1 MARPNIVGLGT
12 IVGFT
17 TVKSTTTSSELVFLD
32 HAAASLNKVMKI
44 NSIIVTNTTSTSVN
58 ATISLRT
65 TSGGGGTA
73 FKLTNSTPIAAYS
86 SLVVIDKASALYL
99 EENRCLTITSS
110 SASGLL
116 DVTSSYEEIT

>member
-17 TVKSTTTSSELVFLD
+17 TVKSTANSSETVFLD
-32 HAAASLNKVMKI
+32 HVAASLNKVMKV

-58 ATISLRT
+58 ATVSLRNA
-65 TSGGGGTA
+65 SGGSGTA

-110 SASGLL
+110 SGSGLL

>member
-17 TVKSTTTSSELVFLD
+17 TVKSVPNSTELVFLD
-32 HAAASLNKVMKI
+32 HAAASLNKVMKV
-44 NSIIVTNTTSTSVN
+44 NSVIVTNTTSSSVN
-58 ATISLRT
+58 ATIALRNA
-65 TSGGGGTA
+65 SGGGGTA

-110 SASGLL
+110 NGSGLL

>member
-17 TVKSTTTSSELVFLD
+17 TAKSTANASELVFLD
-32 HAAASLNKVMKI
+32 HPAASLNKVIKV
-44 NSIIVTNTTSTSVN
+44 NSIIVTNTTSAPVN
-58 ATISLRT
+58 ATISLRSA
-65 TSGGGGTA
+65 SGGGGTA
-73 FKLTNSTPIAAYS
+73 FKLTNSTPVAAYS

>member
-1 MARPNIVGLGT
+1 
-12 IVGFT
+12 
-17 TVKSTTTSSELVFLD
+17 
-32 HAAASLNKVMKI
+32 MKI

-65 TSGGGGTA
+65 SSGGGGTA
-73 FKLTNSTPIAAYS
+73 FKLTNSTPVAAYS

-99 EENRCLTITSS
+99 EENRSLTITSS
-110 SASGLL
+110 SASGFL

>member
-17 TVKSTTTSSELVFLD
+17 TVKTVPNSTELVFLD
-32 HAAASLNKVMKI
+32 HVAASLNKVMKV

-58 ATISLRT
+58 ASISLRT
-65 TSGGGGTA
+65 ASGGGGSA

-110 SASGLL
+110 SGSGLL

>member
-17 TVKSTTTSSELVFLD
+17 TVKTVPNSTELVFLD
-32 HAAASLNKVMKI
+32 HPAASLNKVMKV
-44 NSIIVTNTTSTSVN
+44 NNIIVTNTTSTSVN
-58 ATISLRT
+58 ATIALRT

-86 SLVVIDKASALYL
+86 SLVVIDKASAIYL

-110 SASGLL
+110 SGSGLL

>member
-17 TVKSTTTSSELVFLD
+17 TIKSTANSSELVFLD
-32 HAAASLNKVMKI
+32 HASASLNKVMKV
-44 NSIIVTNTTSTSVN
+44 NNIIVTNTTSTSVN
-58 ATISLRT
+58 ATISIRNA
-65 TSGGGGTA
+65 SGGGGSA

-86 SLVVIDKASALYL
+86 SLVVIDKASAIYL

-110 SASGLL
+110 SGSGLL
-116 DVTSSYEEIT
+116 DVTASYEEIT

>member
-17 TVKSTTTSSELVFLD
+17 TVKSTANSNETVFLD
-32 HAAASLNKVMKI
+32 HAAASLNKVMKV

-58 ATISLRT
+58 ATVSLRT

-110 SASGLL
+110 SGSGLL